1 MGEENRQVRL
11 AVRPEGVPTD
21 ADFEVT
27 TEAVGDPPEG
37 QFTVKISHISLD
49 PAMRGWMR
57 EGESY
62 IPPVDLG
69 AVMRAGAAGE
79 VVASNHDGFAV
90 GDHVT
95 GMLGVQEYAT
105 TDGSG
110 VFKIDAN
117 LAPLPTYLGALGM
130 PGMTAYFGLLDVGK
144 LADGDTVVVSGA
156 AGAVGGTAGQ
166 IAKLKGA
173 RVIGIAGGPDK
184 CRHVV
189 EDLGFDACIDYKNEN
204 VRKALKELAPDKVD
218 VYFDNVGNPILDAV
232 LTRIG
237 HGARIVICGAIA
249 QYNNDKID
257 GPSNYLQL
265 LVRRATMTGFVVF
278 DFAARY
284 GEAAREIGGWIAAG
298 KLKSQEDIV
307 TAPVDQFP
315 AVLKRL
321 FDGDNVGKLV
331 LEVQR

>member
-1 MGEENRQVRL
+1 MGAENRQVRL
-11 AVRPEGVPTD
+11 AVRPQGVPGD

-27 TEAVGDPPEG
+27 TEPVGDPPAG

-62 IPPVDLG
+62 IPPVELG

-90 GDHVT
+90 GEHVT

-110 VFKIDAN
+110 IFKIDAN

-144 LADGDTVVVSGA
+144 LAEGDTVVVSGA
-156 AGAVGGTAGQ
+156 AGAVGGTVGQ

-173 RVIGIAGGPDK
+173 RVIGIAG
-184 CRHVV
+184 
-189 EDLGFDACIDYKNEN
+189 
-204 VRKALKELAPDKVD
+204 
-218 VYFDNVGNPILDAV
+218 
-232 LTRIG
+232 
-237 HGARIVICGAIA
+237 
-249 QYNNDKID
+249 
-257 GPSNYLQL
+257 
-265 LVRRATMTGFVVF
+265 
-278 DFAARY
+278 
-284 GEAAREIGGWIAAG
+284 
-298 KLKSQEDIV
+298 
-307 TAPVDQFP
+307 
-315 AVLKRL
+315 
-321 FDGDNVGKLV
+321 
-331 LEVQR
+331 